1 MRLDGR
7 TVTPAMARFIE
18 QSLATEVIMGH
29 RRRSRWRPWDTT
41 GELIRLLQGVDIHI
55 LRRER

>member
-1 MRLDGR
+1 
-7 TVTPAMARFIE
+7 MARFIE

-41 GELIRLLQGVDIHI
+41 AELIRLLQSVDIHI
-55 LRRER
+55 LRREH